1 MRLLAAAALVLV
13 TALGVGASLAP
24 AADIGANDDSAKYAQ
39 DGGAAMYEQMRA
51 LGLRQVVIGVRF
63 VPSDPMVIQDKAH
76 LDAAVET
83 AAAAGLR
90 VVLAVYPYPPR
101 ELEAG
106 LGAPTLFA
114 GYVGALA
121 SIYPD
126 VRQLVIGNE
135 PNQPAFWR
143 PQFDAGG
150 ANVSAKAFGP
160 YLAAAYDAL
169 QGVDE
174 TLRVVGVGLSPRGN
188 DRPDAKN
195 NISTSPVRFLRALG
209 DWYRRSGRTRPLMDA
224 FSFHPYP
231 RQATDPL
238 DRGYSWPNV
247 GFADLDRLKQALWD
261 AFHGTAQ
268 PTTVEGL
275 KLHLDEVGWQVDT
288 ARRPGYLGRENVP
301 VTDEITQAGIYGDLV
316 RRAACDT
323 DLAEV
328 SFFGFRD
335 DTARAGFQAG
345 LLRADGTAR
354 VSADA
359 VREAISAGEAGCTGA
374 LVRWRPGQG
383 VLDARVAV
391 AAGKPS
397 QVATRIATGED
408 ARAVVCVT
416 SAATVAARCRAA
428 AVVGLRPRSLQ
439 VPAPAGAT
447 GRVQVSVRLAAES
460 NRSRKTVVVAR
471 TALGR

>member
-169 QGVDE
+169 KGVDE

-416 SAATVAARCRAA
+416 SRASVSARCRAA
-428 AVVGLRPRSLQ
+428 VVVGLRPRSLQ
-439 VPAPAGAT
+439 VPAPAGAR